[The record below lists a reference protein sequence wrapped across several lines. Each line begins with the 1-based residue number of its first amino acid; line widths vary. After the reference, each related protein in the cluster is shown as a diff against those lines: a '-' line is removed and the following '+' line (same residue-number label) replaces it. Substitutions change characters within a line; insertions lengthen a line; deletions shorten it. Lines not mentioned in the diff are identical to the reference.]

1 MKKEIRT
8 FTHDEEIYLVHYTQ
22 SIVFD
27 AVQSNL
33 KPDKVSFEET
43 SRILLRKWGRLL
55 AYPELI
61 LQERPKKKPK
71 TRTHLKIQEK
81 ELLFK
86 ILGNKC
92 PEMQALN
99 DEELLAELFRQ
110 LQNYS

>member
-1 MKKEIRT
+1 MKKENRT
-8 FTHDEEIYLVHYTQ
+8 FTHDEVIYLVGYTQ

-33 KPDKVSFEET
+33 KPDKVPFEET
-43 SRILLRKWGRLL
+43 SLILLRKWAQLL

-61 LQERPKKKPK
+61 LENRPKKKPK
-71 TRTHLKIQEK
+71 TRTHLTIQER

-92 PEMQALN
+92 PEMQALT
-99 DEELLAELFRQ
+99 DEELLAEMFNQ

>member
-1 MKKEIRT
+1 MKKETRT
-8 FTHDEEIYLVHYTQ
+8 FTHAEVIILVHYTQ

-33 KPDKVSFEET
+33 KPDKVPFEET
-43 SRILLRKWGRLL
+43 SRILLRKWARLL

-61 LQERPKKKPK
+61 LEERPKKKPK
-71 TRTHLKIQEK
+71 TRTHLKIQER
-81 ELLFK
+81 ELLFE

-99 DEELLAELFRQ
+99 DEELLAEMFRQ
-110 LQNYS
+110 LKNYS